1 MIDAFLYLISGSG
14 ILLIKQSLEE
24 TAQRYTLDRGDFAVI
39 PAWTEYQ
46 VRNESP
52 SGGEDVVWLVV
63 QNGSR
68 PVGANLT
75 DWGGAENSTRG

>member
-1 MIDAFLYLISGSG
+1 MADAFLYLTSGSG

-24 TAQRYTLDRGDFAVI
+24 TPQRHVLNRGDFAVV

-52 SGGEDVVWLVV
+52 SGGEDVQWLVV
-63 QNGSR
+63 QSGSR

-75 DWGGAENSTRG
+75 DWGGAEISTRG